1 MILKC
6 YQCVAKHKLQR
17 PKIAITDREQK
28 PSRFAFRMSFL
39 AQLIMR
45 RAFLANCLCFPAN
58 ACLPRSENYSI
69 WGKKL
74 WKMVGEWER
83 RRSKDSRCAN
93 AKQSIIIH
101 HLQKRR
107 FAREKNY
114 AFKRLRQ
121 NTNNY
126 HHTSLFAGVS
136 TLEND
141 LLDQEALFTTD
152 FDGGH
157 AWATQQN
164 ARFAAFLEL
173 FSGFRTTRLKSCWTS
188 CNLLLLL
195 LQERFI
201 LLRRLLAF
209 LQELLTDLGN
219 GVLVEL
225 NKVLFLLGLVAFVLA
240 LDIVLRVASLR
251 PAPSVVQRLRW
262 LNFVR
267 KARHD
272 GFQLTANFWHTGR
285 SGELKKPFLQRSLS
299 IN

>member
-17 PKIAITDREQK
+17 PKIAIADREQK

-69 WGKKL
+69 REKSSGRWLGSEKEEEARTL
-74 WKMVGEWER
+74 VAQM
-83 RRSKDSRCAN
+83 RSRASSSTIYRKDVLPVRKIMLSRGFVRTP
-93 AKQSIIIH
+93 IIIITH
-101 HLQKRR
+101 H
-107 FAREKNY
+107 Y
-114 AFKRLRQ
+114 
-121 NTNNY
+121 
-126 HHTSLFAGVS
+126 SPVVS
-136 TLEND
+136 SLEND

-157 AWATQQN
+157 TRATQQN

-173 FSGFRTTRLKSCWTS
+173 FNGFRTTRLKSCWTS
-188 CNLLLLL
+188 CHLILLL
-195 LQERFI
+195 LQERLI

-251 PAPSVVQRLRW
+251 PAQSVVQRLRW
-262 LNFVR
+262 LDFVR

-272 GFQLTANFWHTGR
+272 GFQLTENF
-285 SGELKKPFLQRSLS
+285 
-299 IN
+299 